1 MSGPAAASAPDAALF
16 FRWRSSG
23 MLVVGLGGGVAMVV
37 VVLVNLTGGGGAG
50 DCRCEMIRFGGCAA
64 NLETWLGAPRFL
76 GSQGPT
82 GSLR

>member
-23 MLVVGLGGGVAMVV
+23 MLVVGVGGGVAMVV

-50 DCRCEMIRFGGCAA
+50 DC
-64 NLETWLGAPRFL
+64 
-76 GSQGPT
+76 S
-82 GSLR
+82 